1 MINYKEDILQLARRL
16 VQNQLGND
24 SSGHDFEHVAR
35 VVFNAKKLANHFF
48 LTEEDLFVVELA
60 AWLHD
65 IDDRKIE
72 KQAADMSVDEFLQN
86 NKIDLQMINQIKT
99 IIDNMSFHS
108 QMKGA
113 QMNTLLGQ
121 IVQDADR
128 LDALGVIGVARSF
141 AYGGTKKRPLS
152 ETIKHFEDKLF
163 KLLPLF
169 NLECAKEIAYQR
181 HQETLQFYERYQAEN
196 LYERGV

>member
-86 NKIDLQMINQIKT
+86 NKIYILCLNFI
-99 IIDNMSFHS
+99 
-108 QMKGA
+108 
-113 QMNTLLGQ
+113 
-121 IVQDADR
+121 
-128 LDALGVIGVARSF
+128 
-141 AYGGTKKRPLS
+141 
-152 ETIKHFEDKLF
+152 
-163 KLLPLF
+163 LF
-169 NLECAKEIAYQR
+169 N
-181 HQETLQFYERYQAEN
+181 TPPSNFYILN
-196 LYERGV
+196 